1 MANVRVVLICT
12 VAIVA
17 VVAAL
22 VLVSHR
28 GLLGSNFDTRKDLEL
43 HDGLNSV
50 INTSY
55 VKEYNAFFSPCQTQ
69 NALLDYDHLQYIP
82 WVLYKTGPLPYEHEL
97 MASRRKEWED
107 LSIKIEYFTDD
118 AMHAFIANNFEP
130 AVLRALDTLKPM
142 AYKADLLRYCLLYK
156 HGGIYSDLSQK
167 FLVPLESLVDP
178 HDELVLT
185 MDRTVRKSSIQPVQ
199 INFMA
204 ARPGSALM
212 LAAIDKIVHNVE
224 TRSYNS
230 SDLDVTGPVMFG
242 KLFAKMKCSARIDL
256 YQSDG
261 STIVDARTGAP
272 AISMYRPRPP
282 SSAEDQ
288 KEVRLQGSLG
298 SAPNLPDGRPAAC
311 AHRRSDPCRKKMGAR
326 HRKISSSEEASG
338 VGDAHARV
346 SGCFSVV
353 HRKSHILKHP
363 ELDSRQEV

>member
-272 AISMYRPRPP
+272 AISMYRPDHRQVLKTKKKCAYKDLWDRRQIYRTDDPP
-282 SSAEDQ
+282 RAPIAEAIRAVKKWEPVTERFQALRKRAELATHTLASA
-288 KEVRLQGSLG
+288 
-298 SAPNLPDGRPAAC
+298 AAL
-311 AHRRSDPCRKKMGAR
+311 
-326 HRKISSSEEASG
+326 
-338 VGDAHARV
+338 V
-346 SGCFSVV
+346 
-353 HRKSHILKHP
+353 
-363 ELDSRQEV
+363 